1 MACLLL
7 FSFSLCGVLMATFT
21 SWRLTNALEGDKE
34 LVIGQAGLVLT
45 TATPLFSSKRGR
57 MCRRMT
63 DG

>member
-21 SWRLTNALEGDKE
+21 SWRLTNTLEGDKE
-34 LVIGQAGLVLT
+34 LVIGQAELVLT
-45 TATPLFSSKRGR
+45 TATPPVSKCGR
-57 MCRRMT
+57 MCRRVT